1 MVGSHTVVP
10 EESSLRAG
18 NRDLDALRP
27 IVRDWLAAYLA
38 DAASIVKVELTTP
51 GSAGVANETLFVST
65 KTRDGDGPKYV
76 LRLQGEEHLYPNAD
90 IAFHARVAREVAN
103 CSAVPVPRIFGIE
116 NDKSV
121 LGSRFMVMEWIEG
134 RVPPDVPNYNRGGW
148 LKELNPADQEKI
160 WRDCVE
166 KMAALHAMDPANFQF
181 VKDQMVFQGRRPD
194 ECRSG
199 LQTVLKYWD
208 DFAVWCGANRTPVI
222 KQASAWL
229 WKFLPR
235 GRPDAFSWGDAR
247 PPNAIIRDGHC
258 VAILDWD
265 MVSLAGAEADLAWWA
280 LADHKHTVTQGI
292 SRLPGMGSPAETIR
306 LWESISGRK
315 VQDMDWFLVFAAYR
329 QAQITFRLFSLV
341 YDGDALETDFFASP
355 GIGFQW
361 LSSLLDLELPKPITM
376 PFSSL
381 EL

>member
-1 MVGSHTVVP
+1 M
-10 EESSLRAG
+10 
-18 NRDLDALRP
+18 
-27 IVRDWLAAYLA
+27 RDWLSTNLA
-38 DAASIVKVELTTP
+38 EAGSIADVTVTAP

-65 KTRDGDGPKYV
+65 RMLDGDSPKYV

-103 CSAVPVPRIFGIE
+103 CSPVPVPRIFAIE
-116 NDKSV
+116 DDTSI

-148 LKELNPADQEKI
+148 LKELTPTEQERI

-166 KMAALHAMDPANFQF
+166 KMAALHAMDPANFRF
-181 VKDQMVFQGRRPD
+181 VKDQTVFKGSRPD
-194 ECRSG
+194 ERRSG
-199 LQTVLKYWD
+199 LQTVLQYWD
-208 DFAVWCGANRTPVI
+208 DFAVWCGAERMPI
-222 KQASAWL
+222 IGQASDWL
-229 WKFLPR
+229 WKHLPKD
-235 GRPDAFSWGDAR
+235 RPDAFSWGDAR
-247 PPNAIIRDGHC
+247 PPNAIIRDGRC

-265 MVSLAGAEADLAWWA
+265 MVSLAGPEADLAWWA

-292 SRLPGMGSPAETIR
+292 PRLPGIGSPAASIR
-306 LWESISGRK
+306 LWESISGRA

-329 QAQITFRLFSLV
+329 QAQITFRLFSLA
-341 YDGDALETDFFASP
+341 YDGDDLETDFFASP

-361 LSSLLDLELPKPITM
+361 LASLLDLELPGPITM